1 MERSCHN
8 RMGKGGEEKGRGVR
22 WSNKNRSGEGK
33 IFKKGRVREVS
44 CHKWVRERRR
54 GKRERGKVEC

>member
-1 MERSCHN
+1 
-8 RMGKGGEEKGRGVR
+8 MGKGGEEKGRGVR